1 MSTQRAIG
9 VLLFLALAVNSAQ
22 FRIYVVTCS
31 YSSRPFLC
39 ALELSYTVCTGSHVL
54 YCSYRFYTE
63 DAAEKNDGYRAAGYT
78 IELRDTGRYG
88 FLLPPDQVP
97 HNKP

>member
-1 MSTQRAIG
+1 MCVAGSP
-9 VLLFLALAVNSAQ
+9 ALYDV
-22 FRIYVVTCS
+22 
-31 YSSRPFLC
+31 
-39 ALELSYTVCTGSHVL
+39 
-54 YCSYRFYTE
+54 SYRFYTE

>member
-1 MSTQRAIG
+1 MCVHTAR
-9 VLLFLALAVNSAQ
+9 
-22 FRIYVVTCS
+22 
-31 YSSRPFLC
+31 SRKLGGTWERGYYTRTTV
-39 ALELSYTVCTGSHVL
+39 ELSYTVCTGSHVL

-97 HNKP
+97 HINKP